1 MQRMVKIVKNKNC
14 KIELPRDIGF
24 RYNEKKE
31 GTNMKTFEYVITD
44 EVGLHA
50 RPAGLFVKEA
60 SKYTAAVTV
69 SCHGKEADAKR
80 ILAVMGL
87 GVKKGDTITLHIEGV
102 DEAKAAEVL
111 ERFCKENL

>member
-1 MQRMVKIVKNKNC
+1 
-14 KIELPRDIGF
+14 
-24 RYNEKKE
+24 
-31 GTNMKTFEYVITD
+31 MKTFQYVITD

-60 SKYTAAVTV
+60 SKFTAAITV

-87 GVKKGDTITLHIEGV
+87 GVKMGDSITLQIDGA
-102 DEAKAAEVL
+102 DEAQAAEAL
-111 ERFCKENL
+111 EQFCKGTL